1 MEQQQHSGRI
11 AGLAF
16 HEVPEFGTR
25 VSFAI
30 EVPGRHSIPCVASGA
45 LARSLA
51 TEIAEGDWVLVGG
64 IAEERPM
71 SASPATPWRGRLR
84 VRSLDMIAGGR
95 AAA

>member
-25 VSFAI
+25 VSF
-30 EVPGRHSIPCVASGA
+30 EVQLPGSTSIPCVASGA

-51 TEIAEGDWVLVGG
+51 TEITEGDWVLVGG

-84 VRSLDMIAGGR
+84 VRTLDMIAGGR

>member
-16 HEVPEFGTR
+16 HELPEFGTR

-30 EVPGRHSIPCVASGA
+30 ELPGRHSIPCVASGV
-45 LARSLA
+45 LARLLA
-51 TEIAEGDWVLVGG
+51 TEVAEGDWVQVSG

-71 SASPATPWRGRLR
+71 SASPATPWRGRFR
-84 VRSLDMIAGGR
+84 VRTLHQIARGR